1 MVSTENKPNE
11 KEIWRDLP
19 RSEGT
24 ERAEQFIEL
33 SHLAYDRGDFK
44 SALALCESAR
54 EIYEAQKAAA
64 STKELLHVYEGITY
78 SLSKLDRAAEA
89 AKIALHAFDFL
100 RSEYPSDATNMLRRA
115 GHFFYDAGEIEKA
128 LECHMQVMNEV
139 DPDITDQI
147 IGQDHY
153 SVGYL
158 SQKLGRYNYAIFHLD
173 RARHYF
179 KLEKDLENIY
189 YCDEYL
195 AVSYM
200 ALNNSVD
207 SLIHAQKALDFAQ
220 TAQNQDLEIQANY
233 RLGCANVLIG
243 EFDEAILLLKKSLSM
258 NVHSKNPD
266 WKLTI
271 DIEKE
276 IANVLVIKGKVAEA
290 DQIIRRITTL
300 QETICA

>member
-1 MVSTENKPNE
+1 MVSTEKKPNE
-11 KEIWRDLP
+11 KEIWRNLP

-33 SHLAYDRGDFK
+33 SHIAYDRGDFK

-54 EIYEAQKAAA
+54 EIYESQIAVT

-78 SLSKLDRAAEA
+78 SLSRLNRDAEA
-89 AKIALHAFDFL
+89 AKMAMQAFDFL

-115 GHFFYDAGEIEKA
+115 GEFYYGAGEIEKA
-128 LECHMQVMNEV
+128 LECHMQVMHEV
-139 DPDITDQI
+139 DPDITNQM

-158 SQKLGRYNYAIFHLD
+158 SQKLGRYYQAIFHLEQ
-173 RARHYF
+173 ARHYF
-179 KLEKDLENIY
+179 KLEKDPENIY

-195 AVSYM
+195 AVCYI

-243 EFDEAILLLKKSLSM
+243 EFDEAISLLKKSLSM
-258 NVHSKNPD
+258 NVHSKHPD
-266 WKLTI
+266 WKLAI

-276 IANVLVIKGKVAEA
+276 IAHVLIIKGKVAEA
-290 DQIIRRITTL
+290 EQIRRRISTL